1 VLLLYVALGSA
12 VGGVSR
18 FVLGSAVQA
27 RTPGL
32 LPAGTLAV
40 NVIGSFLV
48 AFVLRYAA
56 DTPAISPEARALLA
70 TGFCGGFT
78 TFSAF
83 SYETLRLVQEGDYG
97 RAALNV
103 FLNLVLSLM
112 FAVAGFVAA
121 QAVLDLRRR
130 I

>member
-1 VLLLYVALGSA
+1 MLLLYVALGSA
-12 VGGVSR
+12 IGGVSR
-18 FVLGSAVQA
+18 FVIGSAVQE

-32 LPAGTLAV
+32 LPTGTLAV

-83 SYETLRLVQEGDYG
+83 SYETLRLVQDGDYG
-97 RAALNV
+97 KAALNV

-121 QAVLDLRRR
+121 QAFLDLRRR